1 MSEPERSVAST
12 TIVSDARPAIVRL
25 RAGKHQ
31 RNGLKPGGISE
42 IAACVRTSARC
53 RLRLL
58 AG

>member
-12 TIVSDARPAIVRL
+12 TIVIEARPAIVRL

-42 IAACVRTSARC
+42 TAAWLRTSSRC
-53 RLRLL
+53 RARLL